1 MRDLPRFIKLDEERI
16 NVEEIVSYGL
26 AMDEDDLPDDEFER
40 GMISGKLSALHRA
53 LGNEWNFL
61 DDSPEKR
68 WTVMRREEKV
78 IEAEEE
84 YFEKI
89 WFGRSAEYVLNERG
103 EEVLVPKYEVG
114 RPALR

>member
-1 MRDLPRFIKLDEERI
+1 MRRKRDIAAAEEA
-16 NVEEIVSYGL
+16 L
-26 AMDEDDLPDDEFER
+26 FKQLDEDDLPDDKFER
-40 GMISGKLSALHRA
+40 GMISGKLSALHWA

-61 DDSPEKR
+61 DDPLLEKR
-68 WTVMRREEKV
+68 RTVMRREEKV

-89 WFGRSAEYVLNERG
+89 WFGRNAEYILNERG